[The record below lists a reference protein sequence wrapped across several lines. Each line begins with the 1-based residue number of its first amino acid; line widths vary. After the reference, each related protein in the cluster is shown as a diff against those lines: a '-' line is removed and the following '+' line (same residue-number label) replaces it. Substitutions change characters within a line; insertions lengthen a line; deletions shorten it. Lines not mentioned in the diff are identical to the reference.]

1 VSPGEELEPS
11 TAVPARLSGA
21 DEPVREILTF
31 AVGGEAYGVPLTQV
45 LEILGVRS
53 ITRVPRSPPDV
64 VGVCTVRGE
73 LVTVVD
79 TRRRLEPGAPGA
91 QNSGRILLTA
101 TADGEKVGLLVDEVL
116 GVQRFSHAQIEPTAG
131 VLVGDVSSHIESIAR
146 KGAQVTVLVNLA
158 SLTS

>member
-1 VSPGEELEPS
+1 VPSAEPQEQI
-11 TAVPARLSGA
+11 TAAPVRLSMS

-31 AVGGEAYGVPLTQV
+31 ALNGEAYGVPLTQV

-53 ITRVPRSPPDV
+53 ITRVPRSPEDV

-73 LVTVVD
+73 LVTVID
-79 TRRRLEPGAPGA
+79 TRRRLEPRAPRA
-91 QNSGRILLTA
+91 QNRGRILVTS
-101 TADGEKVGLLVDEVL
+101 TPDGEKVGLLVDEVL
-116 GVQRFSHAQIEPTAG
+116 GVQRFAQAQIEPTAG

-146 KGAQVTVLVNLA
+146 KGHQVTVLVNLA

>member
-1 VSPGEELEPS
+1 VPLSEIADQA
-11 TAVPARLSGA
+11 TAAPLRLSTS

-31 AVGGEAYGVPLTQV
+31 AVGGEAFGVPLTQV

-53 ITRVPRSPPDV
+53 ITPVPRSPLDI

-73 LVTVVD
+73 LVTVID
-79 TRRRLEPGAPGA
+79 TRRRLEPGAPKA
-91 QNSGRILLTA
+91 SNRGRILLTS
-101 TADGEKVGLLVDEVL
+101 TAAGEKVGLLVDEVL
-116 GVQRFSHAQIEPTAG
+116 GVQRFSETQIELTAG

-146 KGAQVTVLVNLA
+146 KGNQVTVLVNLA